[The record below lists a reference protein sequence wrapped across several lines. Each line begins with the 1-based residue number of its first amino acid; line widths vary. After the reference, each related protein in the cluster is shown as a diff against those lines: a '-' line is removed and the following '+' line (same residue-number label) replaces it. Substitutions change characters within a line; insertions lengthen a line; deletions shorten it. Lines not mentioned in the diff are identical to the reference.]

1 MTAVELRGITKRFPG
16 VVAND
21 DIDLSVERGEIHAL
35 VGENGAGK
43 TTLMSILYG
52 TQRPDAGTVELFG
65 EPARGHGPADRIA
78 AGIGMVHQHF
88 MLFGGL
94 TVTENVVYNRGVL
107 ARRAR
112 AEVAGLIERYGL
124 GLDPDARVR
133 DLPIGVRQRV
143 EILKLLYRDSKI
155 LILDEPT
162 AVLTPAEA
170 DRLFEVLRE
179 LAGEGRSV
187 ILVTHKLRE
196 VLAIS
201 SRVTVLRDGRRVAGL
216 RTADTTAAELARA
229 MTGRDIE
236 LDVIQPPGTPGEVV
250 LDVRGLTVPGGAKPL
265 VDNVSVT
272 VRAGEILGVAGVAGN
287 GQSEFAEAL
296 AGLRA
301 FTGSVSSRGKPL
313 TRSSVAYLPEDRGE
327 VGSAQTA
334 SLAENLVVGYHRSGL
349 LQPANMR
356 SHARR
361 IVERF
366 NVKAASVTAP
376 IGDLSGGNQQKA
388 LLGRELTRDAP
399 LLIAEQ
405 PTRGVDIGSVRDI
418 HAELVAHRDAGHAIV
433 VVSAELSE
441 IRGLADRVV
450 VFFDGRIVAS
460 LTREE
465 ATEELLGL
473 AMAGELS

>member
-16 VVAND
+16 VLAND
-21 DIDLSVERGEIHAL
+21 GVDLSVDRGEIHAL

-52 TQRPDAGTVELFG
+52 TQRPDEGSVELLG

-107 ARRAR
+107 ARKAR

-143 EILKLLYRDSKI
+143 EILKLLYRDSRI

-179 LAGEGRSV
+179 LAAEGRSV

-216 RTADTTAAELARA
+216 RTADTTAADLARA

-236 LDVIQPPGTPGEVV
+236 LDVIQPPGTPGDVV
-250 LDVRGLTVPGGAKPL
+250 LDVRGLTVAGGTKPL
-265 VDNVSVT
+265 VDNASVT

-301 FTGSVSSRGKPL
+301 FTGSVSLLGKPL
-313 TRSSVAYLPEDRGE
+313 TRAAVAYLPEDRGE

-349 LQPANMR
+349 LSPAKMR
-356 SHARR
+356 AHAQK
-361 IVERF
+361 IVSRF

-376 IGDLSGGNQQKA
+376 IGVLSGGNQQKA

-441 IRGLADRVV
+441 IRGLADRVI

-460 LTREE
+460 LSREE
-465 ATEELLGL
+465 ATEERLGL
-473 AMAGELS
+473 AMAGEPS

>member
-1 MTAVELRGITKRFPG
+1 ML
-16 VVAND
+16 AND
-21 DIDLSVERGEIHAL
+21 GVDLRVDRGEIHAL

-52 TQRPDAGTVELFG
+52 TERPDAGTVELFG

-94 TVTENVVYNRGVL
+94 TVTENVVYHRGVL

-112 AEVAGLIERYGL
+112 AEVAALIERYGL

-143 EILKLLYRDSKI
+143 EILKLLYRDAKI

-162 AVLTPAEA
+162 AVLAPAEA
-170 DRLFEVLRE
+170 DRLFDVLRD
-179 LAGEGRSV
+179 LAAEGRSV

-216 RTADTTAAELARA
+216 ATADTTAAELARA

-236 LDVIQPPGTPGEVV
+236 LDVIHPTGTPGEVV
-250 LDVRGLTVPGGAKPL
+250 LEARGVTVPGGAKPL
-265 VDNVSVT
+265 VDNASVT

-301 FTGSVSSRGKPL
+301 FSGSVTLRGKPL
-313 TRSSVAYLPEDRGE
+313 TRDAVAYLPEDRGE

-334 SLAENLVVGYHRSGL
+334 SLAENLIVGYHRGRGL
-349 LQPANMR
+349 LRPAKVR
-356 SHARR
+356 EHARR

-376 IGDLSGGNQQKA
+376 IGVLSGGNQQKA
-388 LLGRELTRDAP
+388 LLGRELTRDSP

-418 HAELVAHRDAGHAIV
+418 HAELIAHRDAGHAIV

-450 VFFDGRIVAS
+450 VFYDGRIVA
-460 LTREE
+460 EFDKAE
-465 ATEELLGL
+465 ATEERLGL
-473 AMAGELS
+473 AMAGEAV